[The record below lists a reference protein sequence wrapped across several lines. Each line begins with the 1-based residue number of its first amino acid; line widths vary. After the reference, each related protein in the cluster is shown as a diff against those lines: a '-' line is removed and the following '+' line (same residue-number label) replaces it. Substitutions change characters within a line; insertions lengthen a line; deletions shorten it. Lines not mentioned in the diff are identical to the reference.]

1 MSSRGSRSGLA
12 RNTILRAQLNGR
24 ELQPTMN
31 TSLLFSSNVPS
42 SWTEDFLAFT
52 VPAAVLEPAR
62 GPSMLTLLALE
73 RPGGSTKSGRGHRDS
88 HLVYMDLQLPAS
100 LSGARDDHV

>member
-52 VPAAVLEPAR
+52 VPAAVLEPAK

-73 RPGGSTKSGRGHRDS
+73 HPGGTKSGRGHRDS
-88 HLVYMDLQLPAS
+88 HLVHMDLQLPAS
-100 LSGARDDHV
+100 LSGAGDDLV